1 MEAQELAGDSFPLSP
16 IANMDLYIL
25 LRERYARRKNI
36 AALYR
41 ALLSEAGWDL
51 PPDSLSALAEFIEDI
66 EERFSPTADLRQVDP
81 WQLERSGRSAA
92 PFLPGTVE

>member
-1 MEAQELAGDSFPLSP
+1 M
-16 IANMDLYIL
+16 ANMDLYAL
-25 LRERYARRKNI
+25 LRKRYARRTDI

-41 ALLSEAGWDL
+41 ALLGEAGWDL

-66 EERFSPTADLRQVDP
+66 EKRFPPTADLRQVDP